1 MVRALFAVCLR
12 CRWWLDQTE
21 VWCGGG
27 ESVGWRNA
35 TEYWTKYV
43 LDVSEQS
50 LDCCRE
56 GEWDGG
62 RRLGKDARD
71 VTGSLGGPGSF
82 LE

>member
-1 MVRALFAVCLR
+1 MEERDGVVNEVR
-12 CRWWLDQTE
+12 
-21 VWCGGG
+21 
-27 ESVGWRNA
+27 VGC
-35 TEYWTKYV
+35 
-43 LDVSEQS
+43 VSEQA
-50 LDCCRE
+50 LDCWTR